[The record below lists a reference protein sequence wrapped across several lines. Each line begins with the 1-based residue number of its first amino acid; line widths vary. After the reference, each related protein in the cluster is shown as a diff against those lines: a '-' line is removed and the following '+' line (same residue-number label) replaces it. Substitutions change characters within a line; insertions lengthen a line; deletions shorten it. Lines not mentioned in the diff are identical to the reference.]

1 MLLSDLKASK
11 YIPNDLYAIIAD
23 FPKKCKRLV
32 DRNPGLLQNLR
43 HILLRADSHNMY
55 AVTETLILNLG
66 NHLEETSMELLE
78 MLEGAIP
85 SDLGQFVDIR
95 A

>member
-1 MLLSDLKASK
+1 MDIAALSSAMSYSQLHM
-11 YIPNDLYAIIAD
+11 NVGYALTVKVMD
-23 FPKKCKRLV
+23 QV
-32 DRNPGLLQNLR
+32 
-43 HILLRADSHNMY
+43 
-55 AVTETLILNLG
+55 
-66 NHLEETSMELLE
+66 EETSAELLE

>member
-1 MLLSDLKASK
+1 MLSSLKAAR
-11 YIPNDLYAIIAD
+11 YIPFTEVIIMDIAALSSAMSYSQLHMNVGYALTAKVMD
-23 FPKKCKRLV
+23 QV
-32 DRNPGLLQNLR
+32 
-43 HILLRADSHNMY
+43 
-55 AVTETLILNLG
+55 
-66 NHLEETSMELLE
+66 EEASMELLE

>member
-1 MLLSDLKASK
+1 MDIAALSSAMSYSQLRM
-11 YIPNDLYAIIAD
+11 NVGYALTAKVMD
-23 FPKKCKRLV
+23 QV
-32 DRNPGLLQNLR
+32 
-43 HILLRADSHNMY
+43 
-55 AVTETLILNLG
+55 
-66 NHLEETSMELLE
+66 EETSAELLE

>member
-1 MLLSDLKASK
+1 MDIAALSSVMSYSQLHM
-11 YIPNDLYAIIAD
+11 NVGYALTAKVMD
-23 FPKKCKRLV
+23 QV
-32 DRNPGLLQNLR
+32 
-43 HILLRADSHNMY
+43 
-55 AVTETLILNLG
+55 
-66 NHLEETSMELLE
+66 EEASMELLE